1 MLTTQINDAV
11 DYIAYAFAG
20 VTLGHG
26 VSLREADVIDVYG
39 TNDERTA
46 AREQDELHDW
56 QRIPDEDIE
65 THSSVLCFM
74 DDEGLRFHLPAY
86 MRFSLRRYRESKSMS
101 TDSTIYRLSDPDCI
115 KRLLACLTDQQVD
128 AIKMF
133 LNTCLTIG
141 NDWLDVSEVPL
152 ALRQWNGDEAAAEE
166 LKALQASQVAAAKKL
181 AANFSARTEDEQQQ
195 VLGLI
200 G

>member
-1 MLTTQINDAV
+1 
-11 DYIAYAFAG
+11 
-20 VTLGHG
+20 
-26 VSLREADVIDVYG
+26 
-39 TNDERTA
+39 
-46 AREQDELHDW
+46 
-56 QRIPDEDIE
+56 
-65 THSSVLCFM
+65 
-74 DDEGLRFHLPAY
+74 
-86 MRFSLRRYRESKSMS
+86 MS

-166 LKALQASQVAAAKKL
+166 LKALQASRVAAAKKL